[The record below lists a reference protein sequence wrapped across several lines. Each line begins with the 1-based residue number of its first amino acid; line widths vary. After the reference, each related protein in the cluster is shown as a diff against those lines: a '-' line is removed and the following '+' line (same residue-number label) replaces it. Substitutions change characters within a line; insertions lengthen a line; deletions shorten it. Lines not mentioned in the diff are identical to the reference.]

1 MGAGASTE
9 TAPYASEKEALAA
22 GKTQAEIDAWK
33 KAQTAPAAAAAS
45 VTAVAPAAAA
55 TSAAGDSA
63 LPPPV
68 EAVASLIPF
77 NLSGK
82 MNPAVEEM
90 ERMMMNMYKD
100 GGQMVSSYRLV
111 LRCLIQTPIP

>member
-1 MGAGASTE
+1 MGAGASAEKT
-9 TAPYASEKEALAA
+9 PYASEKEALAA

-55 TSAAGDSA
+55 TSAASDSA

-68 EAVASLIPF
+68 EPVASLIPF
-77 NLSGK
+77 NLEGK
-82 MNPAVEEM
+82 MRPAVEEM
-90 ERMMMNMYKD
+90 ERMLMKMFNDYGK
-100 GGQMVSSYRLV
+100 MVSSYRLA